1 MNLYFDEQEA
11 VEKLQELGYRV
22 FKESYP
28 DFEGIR
34 TAKGLVELFY
44 ARRKYY
50 NPDRRFPQ
58 SINYGGDTKIVSS
71 FIRTRQKLGLSREN
85 AVRECAELIE
95 NMFKYEKHMSLKEPI
110 ISVNILAVNSIMDR
124 VCSIANEENREVVAL
139 ENDKYLNQFYEDY
152 EKTYG
157 ERDDELARQ
166 KRKEV
171 LEALD
176 GEE

>member
-34 TAKGLVELFY
+34 TAKDLLEYFY
-44 ARRKYY
+44 ARRKFY
-50 NPDRRFPQ
+50 NSERRFPE
-58 SINYGGDTKIVSS
+58 SIDHQGNTKVISS
-71 FIRTRQKLGLSREN
+71 FIRGRQKLGLSRAN

-95 NMFKYEKHMSLKEPI
+95 NMFKYKKHLTLKEPI
-110 ISVNILAVNSIMDR
+110 ISVNILAVRPIMDR
-124 VCSIANEENREVVAL
+124 ICSIANEENKEVVAL

>member
-11 VEKLQELGYRV
+11 VEELQKRGYRV

-28 DFEGIR
+28 DFESIR
-34 TAKGLVELFY
+34 TAKDLLEYFY
-44 ARRKYY
+44 ARRKFY
-50 NPDRRFPQ
+50 NSERRFPE
-58 SINYGGDTKIVSS
+58 SIDHQGNTKVISS
-71 FIRTRQKLGLSREN
+71 FVRSRQKLGLSKEN

-110 ISVNILAVNSIMDR
+110 ISVNILAVRPIMDR
-124 VCSIANEENREVVAL
+124 VCSIANEENKEVVTL
-139 ENDKYLNQFYEDY
+139 ENDRCLNQFYEDY
-152 EKTYG
+152 EKEYG
-157 ERDDELARQ
+157 ERDDEIARQ
-166 KRKEV
+166 KRKEI

>member
-1 MNLYFDEQEA
+1 MTLYFDEQEA
-11 VEKLQELGYRV
+11 VEELQKRGYRV

-28 DFEGIR
+28 DSESIR
-34 TAKGLVELFY
+34 TAKELVELFY

-50 NPDRRFPQ
+50 NPERRFPQ
-58 SINYGGDTKIVSS
+58 SINYGGDTKIISS

-124 VCSIANEENREVVAL
+124 VCSIANEENREVVEL
-139 ENDKYLNQFYEDY
+139 ENDRCLNQFYEDY
-152 EKTYG
+152 EKRYG
-157 ERDDELARQ
+157 ERDDEHARQ
-166 KRKEV
+166 KRKEI

>member
-1 MNLYFDEQEA
+1 MTLYFDEQEA
-11 VEKLQELGYRV
+11 VEGLQKRGYRV
-22 FKESYP
+22 IKESYP

-34 TAKGLVELFY
+34 TAKELVELFY

-50 NPDRRFPQ
+50 NPERKFPQ
-58 SINYGGDTKIVSS
+58 SINYRGDTKIIST
-71 FIRTRQKLGLSREN
+71 FIRAREKLGLSRKHSIQ
-85 AVRECAELIE
+85 ECAELIE

-110 ISVNILAVNSIMDR
+110 VSVNILAFSPIMDR
-124 VCSIANEENREVVAL
+124 VCSIANEENREVVEL
-139 ENDKYLNQFYEDY
+139 ENDRCLNQFYENY

-166 KRKEV
+166 KRKEI